1 MLTALK
7 FANSKTRWRL
17 VASPGD
23 GWSTLDR
30 AGTEDDDITE
40 GTNPPGS
47 AWRPVGKETVGGGY
61 AIRQLSCV
69 LRSLVYQGS
78 VYVACIANHL
88 MRPQEGQGDGADGP
102 ADR

>member
-1 MLTALK
+1 MTALK

-69 LRSLVYQGS
+69 LRSLVISAVCSLYRKPFDASPG
-78 VYVACIANHL
+78 
-88 MRPQEGQGDGADGP
+88 RT
-102 ADR
+102 R